1 MILIISLILMTI
13 TGAIGALL
21 LKYVSIQ
28 NTRIKQLLVLSCGGV
43 FYIIS
48 AIINILTLKHY
59 DYSIVYPATAISFIW
74 TIVLGRIFLKEHITN
89 YKIIGCI
96 LIILGTYFLTQ

>member
-21 LKYVSIQ
+21 LKYVSKQTTKI
-28 NTRIKQLLVLSCGGV
+28 RQLLILGLGGV
-43 FYIIS
+43 FYMLS
-48 AIINILTLKHY
+48 AIINIITLKY
-59 DYSIVYPATAISFIW
+59 YAYSIVYPATAISFIW
-74 TIVLGRIFLKEHITN
+74 TIILGRIFLKEQITN

-96 LIILGTYFLTQ
+96 LIIIGTYFLTQ